1 MRYSTILIS
10 TFAALSLSLTINQTV
25 HTEEIETAKWTETK
39 WANVNRITFQDEFSS
54 FNSGVAKLRKGQT
67 ATIKAKIDYSGDLH
81 LYYNQLLHLRMLIPL
96 CRLAMTRT
104 L

>member
-39 WANVNRITFQDEFSS
+39 WANVNRITFQESQ
-54 FNSGVAKLRKGQT
+54 N
-67 ATIKAKIDYSGDLH
+67 
-81 LYYNQLLHLRMLIPL
+81 
-96 CRLAMTRT
+96 
-104 L
+104 